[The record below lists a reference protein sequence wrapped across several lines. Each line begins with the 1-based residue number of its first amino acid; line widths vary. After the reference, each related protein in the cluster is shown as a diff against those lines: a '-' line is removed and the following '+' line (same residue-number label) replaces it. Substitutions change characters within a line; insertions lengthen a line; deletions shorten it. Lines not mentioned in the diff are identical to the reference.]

1 MKVINILINKKRLL
15 QKKKKKA
22 YFDSSV
28 KIVSLSSVLV
38 LWKWLRVEMIK
49 YGNVKVFI
57 EVNLYLTQ
65 YHFICKNISSHL
77 PRSLIF

>member
-15 QKKKKKA
+15 QKKKKA

-65 YHFICKNISSHL
+65 YHFLSV
-77 PRSLIF
+77 F